1 MLQKTRKIQEC
12 DMGKYGTLDSREK
25 TIAILGDRWPQTA
38 IWEGDK
44 ISKKFPCTYGKNV
57 VRAQTLEVSL
67 LGVGTVLRLKKG
79 CVVNGQMTKA
89 SN

>member
-67 LGVGTVLRLKKG
+67 CLLYTSPSPRDRQKSR
-79 CVVNGQMTKA
+79 MPSSA
-89 SN
+89 